1 MQEGIEVVLP
11 LKGLFDA
18 AKEIQRLEK
27 QREKTQKELS
37 GLQGRLS
44 NSRFVENAPGKVV
57 QEVRDQA
64 SELREKVDLIQQK
77 LEQAQALL

>member
-18 AKEIQRLEK
+18 AKEILRLEK
-27 QREKTQKELS
+27 QQEKAQKELS
-37 GLQGRLS
+37 GLEGRLS
-44 NSRFVENAPGKVV
+44 NSKFVDNAPEKVV

-64 SELREKVDLIQQK
+64 AELREKVDLIQQK
-77 LEQAQALL
+77 LEQAQALV